1 MVFTGKTS
9 FHCHLTSNFLRF
21 NYSRIST
28 GGWFLLR
35 FSYFYLYSFFWV
47 RYQFFKFVSYCCANL
62 VSTSPP
68 SPPSPPE
75 NSQMKDPIIKKESKR
90 FPRYRLWHFRRLFF
104 SNGNIIFALFFARGD
119 LMKSKIIFHF
129 VLGLVGFFHLKASSI
144 KFSRTTFSRT
154 DSHRTET
161 HTNVTLLLK
170 YFQFR
175 TSCLVESWH
184 KTNFAWDAKCKL
196 IKS

>member
-1 MVFTGKTS
+1 MVYTGKTS
-9 FHCHLTSNFLRF
+9 FHCHLTSDFLRL

-35 FSYFYLYSFFWV
+35 FSYFHLYSFFWV
-47 RYQFFKFVSYCCANL
+47 RYQFFKFLSYCCANL
-62 VSTSPP
+62 ISTSLP
-68 SPPSPPE
+68 SPPRKLANERS
-75 NSQMKDPIIKKESKR
+75 IIKKELKR

-144 KFSRTTFSRT
+144 KFSRTTFPRT
-154 DSHRTET
+154 DSRRTET

-175 TSCLVESWH
+175 TSCLVESQH